1 MNVSFYNFAKKEN
14 STAVPSGS
22 GTVIACVMK
31 TPASLQAPVLELSS
45 ASPPTYNYAYI
56 QDLGRYYFITG
67 VTYNRGL
74 WEVAMRVDVLA
85 SFKSDIGGTSM
96 YIERSSAQKNGD
108 LIDKFYPVTDAYS
121 ISRTQIRAAIT
132 GMWTNGSFVLTIL
145 DGDSSTGNTVYQF
158 APTEFGKF
166 IQSLMVTGADTYDS
180 VWDSINQMIKVT
192 NYEPLKYIG
201 ACFWFPD
208 PAFAPGPVYAVTSI
222 KMGNFTATGFSCY
235 PIDGSATNTMT
246 YTVSLPSHPQASARG
261 GFCNLEPFS
270 EYSLNLGPFGNI
282 RLDSTALAKATSLSI
297 SIKIDPFTGKA
308 RAIITTNIGAVVA
321 NMSTQWGVPVLIA
334 GGTSVNLGGAGQ
346 TLAGA
351 GAALIGAASG
361 NLLAA
366 AGGMS
371 NYVEGIA
378 DMAKGTFSTVGSNG
392 AMVDHQF
399 AMDFVARFFTIANDD
414 NANNGRPYCAINTPA
429 TLTGYMIA
437 EKGLV
442 ASSAAT
448 RPELDAINTY
458 MEGGFYYE

>member
-14 STAVPSGS
+14 STAVPSGT

-96 YIERSSAQKNGD
+96 YFERSSAQKNGD
-108 LIDKFYPVTDAYS
+108 LIDNFYPITDAYS
-121 ISRTQIRAAIT
+121 ISRSQIAAGSS
-132 GMWTNGSFVLTIL
+132 GMWTTGSFVVTVL
-145 DGDSSTGNTVYQF
+145 DGLSSTGNTCYDF
-158 APTEFGKF
+158 SPSEFGKF
-166 IQSLMVTGADTYDS
+166 IQSLMATGTDSADS

-192 NYEPLKYIG
+192 NFEPLKYIG
-201 ACFWFPD
+201 ACFWFPS
-208 PAFAPGPVYAVTSI
+208 PGFNPGPVMTVTSI
-222 KMGNFTATGFSCY
+222 QLGNFIASGFLAY
-235 PIDGSATNTMT
+235 PLEGSATNTMS
-246 YTVSLPSHPQASARG
+246 YTVSLPAHPQASSRG

-270 EYSLNLGPFGNI
+270 EYSVNLGPFGNI
-282 RLDSTALAKATSLSI
+282 KLDSTAIAKATSI
-297 SIKIDPFTGKA
+297 TINIKIDPFTGKA
-308 RAIITTNIGAVVA
+308 RAVIKTNLGAVVA
-321 NMSTQWGVPVLIA
+321 NVATQWGVPILISS
-334 GGTSVNLGGAGQ
+334 GSNINLGGVGQ
-346 TLAGA
+346 TLT
-351 GAALIGAASG
+351 GAAMTIAGAASG

-366 AGGMS
+366 GGGIM
-371 NYVEGIA
+371 NYVKGIA
-378 DMAKGTFSTVGSNG
+378 DIAKGTVSTVGSNG

-399 AMDFVARFFTIANDD
+399 DMEFIARFFTIADDD
-414 NANNGRPYCAINTPA
+414 NANNGRPYCAVSTPA

-448 RPELDAINTY
+448 RPELDAINNY